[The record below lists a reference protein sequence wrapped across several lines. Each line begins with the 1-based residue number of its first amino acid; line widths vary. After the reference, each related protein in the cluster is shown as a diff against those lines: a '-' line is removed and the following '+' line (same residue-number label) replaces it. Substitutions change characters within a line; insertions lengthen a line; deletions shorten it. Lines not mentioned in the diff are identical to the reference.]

1 MQLPNY
7 DEILKANTTAKTP
20 LPDNETQIALK
31 AIESITSLASDY
43 DLSTE
48 EAAEKIGAIVAEALR
63 YGMPPREEGK

>member
-7 DEILKANTTAKTP
+7 DEI
-20 LPDNETQIALK
+20 LK